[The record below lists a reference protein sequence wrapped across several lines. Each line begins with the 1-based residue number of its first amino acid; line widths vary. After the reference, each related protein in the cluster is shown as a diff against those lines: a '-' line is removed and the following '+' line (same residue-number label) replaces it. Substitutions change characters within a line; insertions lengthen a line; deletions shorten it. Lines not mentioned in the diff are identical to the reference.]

1 MNDEFAWWFL
11 VVGIA
16 VGAAIVWLL
25 RGSIAREDADLSAR
39 ERVAEA
45 AWISR
50 TIESSGGIAPAD
62 LVEQV
67 LELHRTYLERA
78 SAEAIDAARGDE
90 DMSEFEEGADV
101 EAPG

>member
-16 VGAAIVWLL
+16 IGATIVWLL
-25 RGSIAREDADLSAR
+25 RGSIAREDADLDAR

-67 LELHRTYLERA
+67 LELHRAYLERA
-78 SAEAIDAARGDE
+78 TAEAIDAARAE
-90 DMSEFEEGADV
+90 DPAETAEV
-101 EAPG
+101 EAADTSP